1 MKGRKLK
8 LESAVKKARG
18 RNAAKETEN
27 SAEEKPNKTEDI
39 ILDVKVDEEEKVEVA
54 IGKVGKEKKEK
65 KIVKSDASPVAV
77 VKEKSK
83 EKKIVKVGK

>member
-1 MKGRKLK
+1 M
-8 LESAVKKARG
+8 KKARG
-18 RNAAKETEN
+18 RNAAKEIEN